1 MKKLLLILL
10 CLPMIGFGQDDKL
23 IFSSG
28 DTIYGKVIE
37 VGVNDITYQHKNE
50 TTNNI
55 SKKRELAKVIY
66 SSGRIEIFDGLQ
78 ILKRNQE
85 KEIENL
91 EKERLKQQRK
101 ELSKKKKDFKR
112 SLELG
117 FFTGITS
124 SFISKEYKELLGGN
138 RVSYVGNTLLNPDV
152 DIKSL
157 YPSNVGISLKYN
169 ISNLISLN
177 TNLMYQTKGAKLN
190 STEIV
195 GGFGVLEYSSKL
207 KNYYITL
214 PIITKFNFNND
225 FSLNAGIYS
234 SYLIEIIQEVSVKG
248 TDIDFFEINQLTDNQ
263 NNGYQRF
270 DFGLILGNG
279 FSYALNNKTHF
290 TFDANLEYGLIK
302 TSRLKNSILRYNIG
316 YNFQLGCSYRLK

>member
-1 MKKLLLILL
+1 
-10 CLPMIGFGQDDKL
+10 MIGFGQDDKI

-37 VGVNDITYQHKNE
+37 VGVNDITYQHKDE
-50 TTNNI
+50 TTNNV

-91 EKERLKQQRK
+91 EKEHLKQQRK

-117 FFTGITS
+117 FVTGITS
-124 SFISKEYKELLGGN
+124 SNYHGEYKEIMERGGD
-138 RVSYVGNTLLNPDV
+138 R

-157 YPSNVGISLKYN
+157 YSSNIGISLKYN

-177 TNLMYQTKGAKLN
+177 TNLMYQTKGAKLD
-190 STEIV
+190 TRYTLGQIDDGVHDFV
-195 GGFGVLEYSSKL
+195 GGEFEAKSKL

-225 FSLNAGIYS
+225 VSLNAGIYS
-234 SYLIEIIQEVSVKG
+234 SYLIKIIEEVSTKG
-248 TDIDFFEINQLTDNQ
+248 TNIDTFVINQY
-263 NNGYQRF
+263 NGDYRF
-270 DFGLILGNG
+270 DFGLILGSG
-279 FSYALNNKTHF
+279 FSYALNNKIHF